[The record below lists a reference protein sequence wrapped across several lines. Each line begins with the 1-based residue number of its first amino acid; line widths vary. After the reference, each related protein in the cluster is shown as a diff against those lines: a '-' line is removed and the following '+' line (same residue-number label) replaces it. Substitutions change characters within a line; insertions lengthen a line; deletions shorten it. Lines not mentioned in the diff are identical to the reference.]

1 MERIRGIKLGI
12 VKQDCSN
19 EIYIKSKAF
28 IKDIYVNSANSFEID
43 KAFDTL
49 FNEFHHLLCS
59 AIYPLEKHLFIG
71 TKEIL
76 LKAIDKLFIKI
87 ANFKKEG

>member
-1 MERIRGIKLGI
+1 MGI
-12 VKQDCSN
+12 VKQNCSN
-19 EIYIKSKAF
+19 EIYIKSRVF
-28 IKDIYVNSANSFEID
+28 LEDIFLNSANSFEID
-43 KAFDTL
+43 KAFDIL

-59 AIYPLEKHLFIG
+59 AISPLEKLLFIE

-76 LKAIDKLFIKI
+76 LKGIDKLFIKI